1 MGGASVS
8 SRDRV
13 EGCSDLLSTVGKE
26 LSSETNDSPET
37 SDRAAIQIPCCH
49 GVQREADGI
58 RVSHVSIVADGP
70 FSGEPDGMKQWW
82 KEFSLIMDTML
93 VTMVETTSLV
103 YWLIKFIQLQ
113 FTTNPQ
119 SCRLDWFH
127 QSRSHK
133 IEGFFGCT

>member
-70 FSGEPDGMKQWW
+70 FSGEPDGIKQWW
-82 KEFSLIMDTML
+82 EEFSLIIGGDNITGVL
-93 VTMVETTSLV
+93 VNKVYTTTIYNQPSIL
-103 YWLIKFIQLQ
+103 WTGLEKPIQVAQ
-113 FTTNPQ
+113 
-119 SCRLDWFH
+119 D
-127 QSRSHK
+127 
-133 IEGFFGCT
+133 

>member
-26 LSSETNDSPET
+26 LSSETNDSPKT

-70 FSGEPDGMKQWW
+70 FLGKPDDTKEGW
-82 KEFSLIMDTML
+82 KEIAGSIAGSMSKLA
-93 VTMVETTSLV
+93 
-103 YWLIKFIQLQ
+103 KP
-113 FTTNPQ
+113 N
-119 SCRLDWFH
+119 
-127 QSRSHK
+127 SRVRK
-133 IEGFFGCT
+133 NKRTQG